1 MGVACAADVSTH
13 SAFGPGF
20 QVSIKMT
27 QLQSA
32 TLFCGLLLTQ
42 AAVAQAQV
50 VVGETTLV
58 IGQAQII
65 NANGKSAPVTRGSV
79 IQVGDVIQTEIGGHV
94 HLRFVD
100 GGRVSV
106 RPSSRLQVEH
116 YTHSVQQ
123 PQLSAIKFTL
133 QEGVVRSITG
143 SWGESARERF
153 RLNTPLAAIGVK
165 GTDFMVRANADATAA
180 TVFAGAIAVAPLQGS
195 CINTLGPCMSG
206 SEKLLSEDMKGQM
219 VELARLQTAPRL
231 VPAVDL
237 MVASLPQT
245 LSSVAQPK
253 AHASDHTVLMAT
265 GDKPLL
271 GEERIAS
278 VVNALGAETTVA
290 STSTLGWARFAW
302 AQKLSGDDFSQ
313 QFEAAM
319 LKGNERLGGSGAY
332 TLLRQATEGQATVFA
347 PLAGKAQ
354 FQLAAVAGN
363 VIRDNGSAFEAVHL
377 DAASLSV
384 DFTRATFATRLQV
397 TGPQLGVD
405 TVQAAGGITS
415 AGMFQATSGNSSLQG
430 GLSANG
436 REAGYAFQKSVDGGV
451 LSGITL
457 WGR

>member
-1 MGVACAADVSTH
+1 MGAADVSI
-13 SAFGPGF
+13 AFDPGF

-32 TLFCGLLLTQ
+32 SLLCGLLLAQ
-42 AAVAQAQV
+42 AAAAQAPV

-65 NANGKSAPVTRGSV
+65 NANGKSIPVTRGSV

-106 RPSSRLQVEH
+106 RPSSRLQVEN
-116 YTHSVQQ
+116 YTHSAQQ

-165 GTDFMVRANADATAA
+165 GTDFIVRANADATAA
-180 TVFAGAIAVAPLQGS
+180 TVFSGAIAVAPLQGS
-195 CINTLGPCMSG
+195 CINTLGPCLNG

-219 VELARLQTAPRL
+219 VEMARLQTAPRL

-237 MVASLPQT
+237 MVASLPQV
-245 LSSVAQPK
+245 LSPVAQPK
-253 AHASDHTVLMAT
+253 AHGSENTVLVAT

-278 VVNALGAETTVA
+278 VVTALGAETTVA
-290 STSTLGWARFAW
+290 PAPTLGWARFAW

-313 QFEAAM
+313 QFESAM
-319 LKGNERLGGSGAY
+319 LSGNERLGGSGAY
-332 TLLRQATEGQATVFA
+332 TLLRQATEGHATAFA

-354 FQLAAVAGN
+354 FQLAAIAGN
-363 VIRDNGSAFEAVHL
+363 VIRDNGSTFEAFKL

-384 DFTRATFATRLQV
+384 DFTRATFATRLLV
-397 TGPQLGVD
+397 TGPQLGAD
-405 TVQAAGGITS
+405 TVHAAGSISSTGL
-415 AGMFQATSGNSSLQG
+415 FQANSGNSNLQG
-430 GLSANG
+430 GLGANG
-436 REAGYAFQKSVDGGV
+436 REAGYAFQKGVDGGV